1 MTRSPGASVGGERRG
16 RALRDPGCEH
26 LVVDRPVQ
34 DEGRHDPVMAQP
46 GEEGERLSVA
56 VRHLCR
62 EPLALAGPAAGS
74 GHVGL
79 DPGFASRT
87 FGSSMK
93 IRRLGSSRCWC
104 AFQRTRNRATFGR
117 IRSAAIRVF
126 FDGLTGAPYKP
137 PDRILGHPHPARRQ
151 LCRERPHR
159 EVGLLRKPGRQPAPG
174 LARQDRATMPPDLA
188 GPLTQAASLAL
199 PDPHRRGHRDPEAL
213 RPADRT
219 VSPSERATAIRLRR
233 SKESGATMLRPHH
246 LVDTVNHI
254 PNHPGTHIPIPS
266 MTDRL

>member
-1 MTRSPGASVGGERRG
+1 
-16 RALRDPGCEH
+16 
-26 LVVDRPVQ
+26 
-34 DEGRHDPVMAQP
+34 MAQP
-46 GEEGERLSVA
+46 GEEGERLPVA

-137 PDRILGHPHPARRQ
+137 PDRVMGHPHPARRQ
-151 LCRERPHR
+151 LRRERPHR
-159 EVGLLRKPGRQPAPG
+159 EVGLLRKPGQQPVSG
-174 LARQDRATMPPDLA
+174 LSRQDRATMPPDLA
-188 GPLTQAASLAL
+188 GPLTQAASLSL

-213 RPADRT
+213 RRRPNRLTLRKGNGNSPAQVQRKWYHHAPP
-219 VSPSERATAIRLRR
+219 PS
-233 SKESGATMLRPHH
+233 SGGHSESQTKPPGNPHS
-246 LVDTVNHI
+246 DSVND
-254 PNHPGTHIPIPS
+254 GQA
-266 MTDRL
+266 LAGC